1 MRRMAPLIL
10 LAGLANALHSFSYE
24 GPKEVVRFSE
34 SEANGLGFIR
44 EGAGHG
50 PLRLLVSD
58 TAIYLLARLD
68 HKFYCFDLYGKVID
82 SLLLDFCPADMS
94 YDSEGLFHFL
104 QCRVEPA
111 FVAAHRKGERVE
123 LREFELPEY
132 RVMNEI
138 CFSPTGERL
147 LISGG
152 FTYKLAPGTVRD
164 ILIPVG
170 ERPGRFLLTDSH
182 IARTGEGWRSEFT
195 GKTAQASVPPFQLDP
210 RGWELFQFHSDDRR
224 GRIYI
229 VGTSLK
235 EDEEGEKYVARRLI
249 VEKDGQLLAEIE
261 DIEAGDA
268 SYDYANHD
276 IAVAP
281 SGDVYL
287 WRTHLDEGYSE
298 ILRWKIKD

>member
-1 MRRMAPLIL
+1 MASVIL
-10 LAGLANALHSFSYE
+10 LAGLASALHPLSYE
-24 GPKEVVRFSE
+24 GPREVVRFSE
-34 SEANGLGFIR
+34 RETNGLGFIR

-58 TAIYLLARLD
+58 TAMYLLARLD
-68 HKFYCFDLYGKVID
+68 HKFYVFDFYGKVLD
-82 SLLLDFCPADMS
+82 SLLLDFCPADVT
-94 YDSEGLFHFL
+94 YDSQGAFHLL

-111 FVAAHRKGERVE
+111 FVTAYFKGERVE
-123 LREFELPEY
+123 MREFELPEY

-138 CFSPTGERL
+138 CFSPSGERL

-152 FTYKLAPGTVRD
+152 FTYKLAPGAARD
-164 ILIPVG
+164 VLIPAG
-170 ERPGRFLLTDSH
+170 ERPGRFYLTDSH
-182 IARTGEGWRSEFT
+182 IARTGDGWRSEFT
-195 GKTAQASVPPFQLDP
+195 GKTAQASVSVFQLDP
-210 RGWELFQFHSDDRR
+210 RGWELFQFHSDDRA

-235 EDEEGEKYVARRLI
+235 EDEEGEKYVARRLL

-261 DIEAGDA
+261 GIEAGDA

-287 WRTHLDEGYSE
+287 WRTHLEEGYSQ
-298 ILRWKIKD
+298 ILCWKAKE